1 MDEIETGF
9 QNLVERIGEN
19 GKERESLKEEVKKQ
33 EVALFG
39 RMITLAA
46 PLVKDI
52 GILMLLRGK
61 QDTKGGAV

>member
-52 GILMLLRGK
+52 GITHASPWKTGY
-61 QDTKGGAV
+61 KGGAV